1 MWIKKTNFLHT
12 ECLAKNAIL
21 FIFWS
26 QFNFF
31 LNDATPRI
39 TIKNNLAIKYSGP
52 MDSRGVYSIL
62 TKDKRPAVTRGVKAR
77 SSHPRGSRVSISHQY
92 PRLVVRGTCN

>member
-1 MWIKKTNFLHT
+1 MLFCLYFAASRPQVTTHVYNFL
-12 ECLAKNAIL
+12 
-21 FIFWS
+21 
-26 QFNFF
+26 

-62 TKDKRPAVTRGVKAR
+62 TKDKRPAVT
-77 SSHPRGSRVSISHQY
+77 
-92 PRLVVRGTCN
+92 